1 MVNIKLYI
9 ILILTTWSYTTYGQA
24 KKISIPINIKGDTS
38 FYFKHTI
45 KKSKLLKQQDLRIAE
60 DSFCMRIWTDKQCI
74 DIVNNNRKVEAT
86 NYFFASPRPED
97 STKLIVFNRKTMKPK
112 QAQRLLFL
120 IDSFSIANI
129 KSDNQINCWGK
140 RNGFPYLQ
148 NCNDGVSYKIET
160 SDVNKY
166 HFKTYHCPDSWD
178 CTEAQQIAAFFKV
191 IELLLDT
198 EKQFE
203 KFINKLP
210 SGCYNTGSYYN
221 ICNNLPKQPK
231 KKSNQNK

>member
-1 MVNIKLYI
+1 M
-9 ILILTTWSYTTYGQA
+9 WSYTTYGQA
-24 KKISIPINIKGDTS
+24 KKISIPININGDTS
-38 FYFKHTI
+38 FYFKPTI
-45 KKSKLLKQQDLRIAE
+45 KKSKLLKLQDLSKAK
-60 DSFCMRIWTDKQCI
+60 DSFSMRIWTEKQCI
-74 DIVNNNRKVEAT
+74 DIVNNNSKIVAT
-86 NYFFASPRPED
+86 IYFFASPRPED
-97 STKLIVFNRKTMKPK
+97 STNTIVFNRKTIKPK
-112 QAQRLLFL
+112 QTQRLLFL

-129 KSDNQINCWGK
+129 KSDNKIDCWGTRKGQPHIK
-140 RNGFPYLQ
+140 RG
-148 NCNDGVSYKIET
+148 CNDGVSYKIET
-160 SDVNKY
+160 SDINEY
-166 HFKTYHCPDSWD
+166 HFKTYECPDSWD
-178 CTEAQQIAAFFKV
+178 CAEAQQIAAFIKA